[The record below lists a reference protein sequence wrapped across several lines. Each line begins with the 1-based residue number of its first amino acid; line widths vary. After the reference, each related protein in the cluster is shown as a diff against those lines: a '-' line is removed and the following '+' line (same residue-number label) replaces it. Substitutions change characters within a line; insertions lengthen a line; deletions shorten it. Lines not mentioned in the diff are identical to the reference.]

1 MKYIPSI
8 NIEYGIDPEF
18 QYIVTPNAQAVTGNL
33 VSNYNSGM
41 HSFSIIG
48 TYGTGKSSY
57 LMALEKDLTSHEM
70 LLLQNREVFGGCSRF
85 EFLNI
90 LGDYN
95 SLSNILANKL
105 NCEKNED
112 SRNIFDAL
120 NNYYQKLRRNDT
132 FLFIIIDEFGKIL
145 EHAAKNNPES
155 ELYFLQRLAEFVNVS
170 SRKIILIT
178 TLHQNFGAYAQKLT
192 EAQRNEWIKV
202 KGRFKELVFSE
213 PVEQLLFLA
222 SEQLSKRE
230 YPQDYTSTVKLLNSA
245 KKARFISPQICAKT
259 INKLYPLDAFSA
271 ICITKAIQKYGQNER
286 TLFSFLTA
294 TGRGSLSEFKS
305 KGKETYNLSYVYD
318 YIVYNFYSVISEVNS
333 DTTNWTA
340 LRVAIE
346 RVESGIIGD
355 ENIEDAL
362 KIVKTIGLLNLFGSS
377 SVTISKELLEE
388 YSLNALRIDNPAKIL
403 DILIKNKIIRFA
415 SYKSSYI
422 LFDGSDIDIED
433 EMFKAANIVPMPL
446 VNISDLTPFVNQRA
460 ISVSEEYYRKGTPR
474 YFEYVI
480 KNEPEVIK
488 PQNDI
493 DGYIQL
499 IFPLEDNL
507 ISKVIELSKACKYAN
522 IFVVFN
528 NVAEIRKHL
537 YEIHK
542 LQYLLQ
548 YVILE
553 DRVAKK
559 EVNNQISYEKSLI
572 NKAINDSLISE
583 ANNTSWIY
591 NGEIIQV
598 HSYKDFNK
606 LLSKVCKQVYYNTP
620 VLKNELFNKQKLSS
634 AISLAKVKLLDA
646 MLENSDKEDFGFAKD
661 TCPPEKAIYYTIFK
675 DTGIHKKDTNGI
687 YYLGEPENNNIKG
700 LWDTCNEFISSS
712 LDKPRKL
719 TELIKIL
726 KSEPIKLKQGVI
738 DFWLPIY
745 LFIKQQDFAIYNE
758 QGSYVMNINKELFE
772 ILQKKPGE
780 FSIKAFNVSGIKIEF
795 FKKYRQF
802 LRKDENTSFGA
813 SSFIETFKP
822 FLLFYRNL
830 NDYAKNTN
838 KFENASTMNF
848 RNILA
853 QAKDPEKA
861 FFEEMPEALGFK
873 QSLKDDNPEFVEQYI
888 LLIRN
893 AVQELN
899 VCYDNLLYRI
909 NERLVDTLSL
919 PKDYNEYKVILEQR
933 YKGVKKYLLTVKC
946 RNFLERILAPSAN
959 MKEFLEKIS
968 NVVIDKKL
976 TQIKDKEEEY
986 LLENLVFL
994 FHELDRYVSI
1004 SEFDTENEE
1013 VFNFELASN
1022 THKISQSQVYRL
1034 PEKQKS
1040 KANGVAEKINSLL
1053 TGDNNLDICILLK
1066 LLNQK
1071 LDK

>member
-57 LMALEKDLTSHEM
+57 LMALEKDLTSNEM
-70 LLLQNREVFGGCSRF
+70 LLLQNREVFGGCSKF

-105 NCEKNED
+105 NCEKSED

-178 TLHQNFGAYAQKLT
+178 TLHQNFGTYAQKLT

-318 YIVYNFYSVISEVNS
+318 YIIYNFYSVISEVNS

-388 YSLNALRIDNPAKIL
+388 YSLNALMIDNPAKIL

-446 VNISDLTPFVNQRA
+446 
-460 ISVSEEYYRKGTPR
+460 
-474 YFEYVI
+474 
-480 KNEPEVIK
+480 
-488 PQNDI
+488 
-493 DGYIQL
+493 
-499 IFPLEDNL
+499 
-507 ISKVIELSKACKYAN
+507 
-522 IFVVFN
+522 
-528 NVAEIRKHL
+528 
-537 YEIHK
+537 
-542 LQYLLQ
+542 
-548 YVILE
+548 
-553 DRVAKK
+553 
-559 EVNNQISYEKSLI
+559 
-572 NKAINDSLISE
+572 
-583 ANNTSWIY
+583 
-591 NGEIIQV
+591 
-598 HSYKDFNK
+598 
-606 LLSKVCKQVYYNTP
+606 
-620 VLKNELFNKQKLSS
+620 
-634 AISLAKVKLLDA
+634 
-646 MLENSDKEDFGFAKD
+646 
-661 TCPPEKAIYYTIFK
+661 
-675 DTGIHKKDTNGI
+675 
-687 YYLGEPENNNIKG
+687 
-700 LWDTCNEFISSS
+700 
-712 LDKPRKL
+712 
-719 TELIKIL
+719 
-726 KSEPIKLKQGVI
+726 
-738 DFWLPIY
+738 
-745 LFIKQQDFAIYNE
+745 
-758 QGSYVMNINKELFE
+758 
-772 ILQKKPGE
+772 
-780 FSIKAFNVSGIKIEF
+780 
-795 FKKYRQF
+795 
-802 LRKDENTSFGA
+802 
-813 SSFIETFKP
+813 
-822 FLLFYRNL
+822 
-830 NDYAKNTN
+830 
-838 KFENASTMNF
+838 
-848 RNILA
+848 
-853 QAKDPEKA
+853 
-861 FFEEMPEALGFK
+861 
-873 QSLKDDNPEFVEQYI
+873 
-888 LLIRN
+888 
-893 AVQELN
+893 
-899 VCYDNLLYRI
+899 
-909 NERLVDTLSL
+909 
-919 PKDYNEYKVILEQR
+919 
-933 YKGVKKYLLTVKC
+933 
-946 RNFLERILAPSAN
+946 
-959 MKEFLEKIS
+959 
-968 NVVIDKKL
+968 
-976 TQIKDKEEEY
+976 
-986 LLENLVFL
+986 
-994 FHELDRYVSI
+994 
-1004 SEFDTENEE
+1004 
-1013 VFNFELASN
+1013 
-1022 THKISQSQVYRL
+1022 
-1034 PEKQKS
+1034 
-1040 KANGVAEKINSLL
+1040 
-1053 TGDNNLDICILLK
+1053 
-1066 LLNQK
+1066 
-1071 LDK
+1071 